1 MMEMGMEEHKVF
13 YTVEEIASDLCIRK
27 GEAAELVKKMHREL
41 KAAGKLTIA
50 GKVPI
55 AWYERQK
62 EYSFLEGW
70 QQPEHIP
77 LTEKRLLNL
86 KEFCTYSGM
95 GQHMAREFAKGTG
108 IEKYFMTEYCLI
120 DGAIRIRHLVYR
132 MPCLWSVV

>member
-50 GKVPI
+50 GNVPS

-62 EYSFLEGW
+62 EESFLEGW

-86 KEFCTYSGM
+86 KEFCTDSGM

-108 IEKYFMTEYCLI
+108 IEK
-120 DGAIRIRHLVYR
+120 RIGHKVLYDRVLFDR
-132 MPCLWSVV
+132 WCNKNKAFGL